1 MQHTI
6 IKKLFVFHGITMPNL
21 SLHELKQ
28 ISKMRRIKGYK
39 NMSKER
45 LLNALDESESAKS
58 LDNAKIE
65 KIKEDFNKLRDRF
78 LKPKIK
84 EIRKNLYEI
93 KNKKLSESELKEIE
107 KNLFELEE
115 SLSKLKK
122 YYDHDDAK
130 YIGIRD
136 VGNLFNQSTDKD
148 YYKPIKTKSAF
159 NGNYIEYE
167 SNWDKD
173 KNLSAKKYLNMIRPY
188 LSDIINDYKSFK
200 NLKFL

>member
-1 MQHTI
+1 M
-6 IKKLFVFHGITMPNL
+6 LNL
-21 SLHELKQ
+21 SLNELKQ
-28 ISKMRRIKGYK
+28 IAKMRRIKGYK

-58 LDNAKIE
+58 LNNAKIE

-93 KNKKLSESELKEIE
+93 KNKNLSESELKEIE

-136 VGNLFNQSTDKD
+136 VGNLFNQSTDK
-148 YYKPIKTKSAF
+148 
-159 NGNYIEYE
+159 NY
-167 SNWDKD
+167 
-173 KNLSAKKYLNMIRPY
+173 
-188 LSDIINDYKSFK
+188 
-200 NLKFL
+200 